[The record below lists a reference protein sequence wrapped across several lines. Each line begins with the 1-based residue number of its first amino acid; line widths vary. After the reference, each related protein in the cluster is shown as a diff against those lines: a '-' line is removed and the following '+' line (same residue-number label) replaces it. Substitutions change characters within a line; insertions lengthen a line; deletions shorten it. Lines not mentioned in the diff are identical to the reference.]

1 MQSGVNDEEEG
12 CEGLVFS
19 SCIVSKTV
27 IGWHSNPVIES
38 GSLGAL
44 WPSFSNAKREKLREV
59 VCKGEPQKQ
68 DVISIESN
76 GNRCEM

>member
-38 GSLGAL
+38 GSLVA
-44 WPSFSNAKREKLREV
+44 SFLTSRLYIV
-59 VCKGEPQKQ
+59 TLL
-68 DVISIESN
+68 I
-76 GNRCEM
+76 